1 MYTAIAERKKGM
13 EDRYDKALRSQTSLR
28 KLTTS
33 TVKNRDKK
41 VMENSV
47 SSWYE
52 LLHFCGGALETDK
65 GEWYKICWVFDE
77 NNLPEMKN
85 SNKHLNI
92 TSPKGLKIKS
102 KHFQPN
108 KPSQYLGAFSQF
120 NGNQEVQTKML
131 CSKTKSLS
139 RKISCDHIEYYYRH
153 VYQQYVTNA
162 ELSYPL
168 VVSSISNK
176 KVNRIQKIIYPSV
189 IACKGYNRQLT
200 DSS

>member
-1 MYTAIAERKKGM
+1 
-13 EDRYDKALRSQTSLR
+13 
-28 KLTTS
+28 
-33 TVKNRDKK
+33 
-41 VMENSV
+41 
-47 SSWYE
+47 
-52 LLHFCGGALETDK
+52 
-65 GEWYKICWVFDE
+65 
-77 NNLPEMKN
+77 MKN

-92 TSPKGLKIKS
+92 TSPKGLKVKS

-108 KPSQYLGAFSQF
+108 KPSQYLGVFSQF

-139 RKISCDHIEYYYRH
+139 RKISCNHIDHYYRH

-168 VVSSISNK
+168 VASSMSNK

-189 IACKGYNRQLT
+189 IACKGYNRH
-200 DSS
+200 